1 MSTATRHNAQ
11 RELDRLTSG
20 LLRGGHDVMQVAV
33 LIGKR
38 QTTTLNVNIAL
49 NDGDDPG
56 IGKCIL
62 QKQTF
67 GSNPSRLENFKLQIK
82 SGSYV

>member
-11 RELDRLTSG
+11 RELDRFTSG

-38 QTTTLNVNIAL
+38 QTTALNVDVAL

-56 IGKCIL
+56 IGKWIL
-62 QKQTF
+62 QKNKHLDLNQT
-67 GSNPSRLENFKLQIK
+67 NCKLH
-82 SGSYV
+82 